1 MTSYIIIMIKC
12 IGCRKE
18 KDLVNFIKGEKSLKK
33 CINCREQAKV
43 WKDNNKE
50 RISMYNKLSVDKR
63 NNEKESCL
71 VIYAKKSNED
81 EWIKYKTQLEAAN
94 LLGLRASNIN
104 KVIKGNLKTTGGYEF
119 KIEEQNTQKQDIPSW
134 EQIKKENGFR
144 DMVKGKP
151 AKHRILHE
159 EKNNIMGKCCCTCKE
174 WKSLTNYNKAESHWD
189 KLRNDCKDC
198 LTNWRKNNR
207 TKINEKFII
216 YEKNRKLTDP
226 EFKLLKTLRSRLNSA
241 VRSQNAHKNVRTLDL
256 TSCSTNFLMNY
267 LQAKFTEGM
276 TWQNHGEWHIDH
288 ITPCAKFNLLD
299 EQEQKKCFHYTN
311 LQPLWAKDNL
321 IKGSKLNN

>member
-1 MTSYIIIMIKC
+1 MLKC

-18 KDLVNFIKGEKSLKK
+18 KDIVDFIKDKKTLKK
-33 CINCREQAKV
+33 CINCRKQAKI

-63 NNEKESCL
+63 KNEKIIYY
-71 VIYAKKSNED
+71 VICAKKSNEN

-94 LLGLRASNIN
+94 SLGLRASNIN

-119 KIEEQNTQKQDIPSW
+119 KIEEQTTQKQDIPAW

-144 DMVKGKP
+144 DMVKGQP
-151 AKHRILHE
+151 AKHRILHQ
-159 EKNNIMGKCCCTCKE
+159 EKDNIIGKCCCTCKE
-174 WKSLTNYNKAESHWD
+174 WKSLTNYNKAETHWD
-189 KLRNDCKDC
+189 KLRNDCKEC
-198 LTNWRKNNR
+198 LRKYVNNKK
-207 TKINEKFII
+207 KI
-216 YEKNRKLTDP
+216 DP
-226 EFKLLKTLRSRLNSA
+226 AFKLVYTLRSRLYSA
-241 VRSQNAHKNVRTLDL
+241 LKSKNAKKSTRTLDL
-256 TSCSTNFLMNY
+256 IGCSTTFLMGY
-267 LQAKFTEGM
+267 LEAKFTEGM

-299 EQEQKKCFHYTN
+299 EEEQKKCFHYTN